1 MSESGAQQPLYEHS
15 DSKLAAIDKI
25 FGGRMDTTVLLTEAD
40 RAPSYGKDTVAET
53 ELKVRQ
59 GVVARE
65 SVFLFNVNIIMG
77 VVYLLTAALLLLLS
91 VVTNQ
96 KHQKYGLYT
105 SFPRT
110 ETEGVLKPSLHR
122 VWNLPINLPAILYL
136 ALGGV
141 NHLLC
146 AVPLRN
152 RYETGLIANQNRIR
166 WTVESFAAP
175 LLLMQVAVISGVR
188 DIHTLWCLFGLT
200 HTALLFGL
208 LFEMGNGDRRNRKLA
223 IHWLPLQLSAIPMIF
238 VWGTIACFFF
248 WEVAHGGQNR
258 SVWGAMLL
266 ALIFVLVKGYN
277 TVQQWS
283 GHTDYVKGELGASI
297 IMLLFYELIAW
308 TVFGSRRRRYN

>member
-1 MSESGAQQPLYEHS
+1 
-15 DSKLAAIDKI
+15 
-25 FGGRMDTTVLLTEAD
+25 MDTTNLLSETE
-40 RAPSYGKDTVAET
+40 RAPSYGKDSVVET

-65 SVFLFNVNIIMG
+65 SVFLFNVNVIMG
-77 VVYLLTAALLLLLS
+77 ALYALSAALLLLLS

-96 KHQKYGLYT
+96 KRQKYGIYT
-105 SFPRT
+105 AFPRA
-110 ETEGVLKPSLHR
+110 EVGGLLQPSLHN

-136 ALGGV
+136 ALGAI

-146 AVPLRN
+146 ALPLRS
-152 RYETGLIANQNRIR
+152 RYEAGLVLNQNRIR
-166 WTVESFAAP
+166 WTIESFAAP
-175 LLLMQVAVISGVR
+175 LLLVQVAVVSGVR

-208 LFEMGNGDRRNRKLA
+208 LFEMANGDRRNRKLA
-223 IHWLPLQLSAIPMIF
+223 IQWLPLQLSAIPMIF
-238 VWGTIACFFF
+238 VWGVIACYFF

-266 ALIFVLVKGYN
+266 ALIFVLVRGYN
-277 TVQQWS
+277 TVQQWA

-297 IMLLFYELIAW
+297 IVLVFYELVAW
-308 TVFGSRRRRYN
+308 TVFGARRRHYE

>member
-1 MSESGAQQPLYEHS
+1 V
-15 DSKLAAIDKI
+15 AAIDKI
-25 FGGRMDTTVLLTEAD
+25 FGENRMDTTMLLSETE

-77 VVYLLTAALLLLLS
+77 VLYALTAALLLLLS
-91 VVTNQ
+91 VVTSQ

-105 SFPRT
+105 SFPRS
-110 ETEGVLKPSLHR
+110 EEEGVLKPRLHN
-122 VWNLPINLPAILYL
+122 VWNIPINLPAILYL
-136 ALGGV
+136 ALGAV

-146 AVPLRN
+146 ALPLRT
-152 RYETGLIANQNRIR
+152 RYEAGLIVNQNRTR
-166 WTVESFAAP
+166 WVIESFAAP
-175 LLLMQVAVISGVR
+175 LLLVQVAIVSGVR

-223 IHWLPLQLSAIPMIF
+223 IQWLPLQLSAVPMIF
-238 VWGTIACFFF
+238 VWATIACFFF

-266 ALIFVLVKGYN
+266 ALIFVIVRGYN
-277 TVQQWS
+277 TIQQWS
-283 GHTDYVKGELGASI
+283 GHTDYVKGELAASI
-297 IMLLFYELIAW
+297 TVLVFYELVAW
-308 TVFGSRRRRYN
+308 TVFGSRRRRYD